1 MPTPHDVVFFETPA
15 ELRAWFEANHDTA
28 TELWLG
34 YHRKR
39 TGRASVSW
47 PEVVDQEL
55 CFGWI
60 DSVRYSLTDD
70 TSAQRLTP
78 RRKGSI
84 WSDINIRR
92 FGELERQ
99 GRVHPS
105 GRAAFV
111 RRDEARSRMYSYENR
126 GLGLDPNLEAVFRRH
141 ASAWKFFEAQPPSY
155 RVTAAFWVMSAKRED
170 TKKRRLE
177 KLIAHSKIR
186 ERVPPF
192 SSSPR
197 FSGRGPRPAS

>member
-1 MPTPHDVVFFETPA
+1 MPTPRDVIFFETPA

-70 TSAQRLTP
+70 TSAQRLT
-78 RRKGSI
+78 
-84 WSDINIRR
+84 
-92 FGELERQ
+92 
-99 GRVHPS
+99 
-105 GRAAFV
+105 
-111 RRDEARSRMYSYENR
+111 
-126 GLGLDPNLEAVFRRH
+126 LEAVFRRH

-197 FSGRGPRPAS
+197 SSGRGPRPAS